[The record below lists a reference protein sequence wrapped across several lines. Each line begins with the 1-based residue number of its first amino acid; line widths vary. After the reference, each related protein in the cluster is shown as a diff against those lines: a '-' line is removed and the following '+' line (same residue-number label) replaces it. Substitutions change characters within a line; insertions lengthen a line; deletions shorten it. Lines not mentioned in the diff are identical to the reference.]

1 MTSGTGILAIWNHCR
16 SGMEAE
22 YEAWYQTEHLL
33 ERLSI
38 AGFQRGR
45 RYEAI
50 GLGGGYFTYY
60 ETDRP
65 EVLTSNT
72 YLHHVNK
79 PTPMTQRIMRDAMI
93 DMSRTVC
100 KRAYMQGQMRGAF
113 AATLQTA
120 ELPPEAYLNDWAGSA
135 ARHGSIA
142 RLEGWQA
149 VSDGL
154 PESTEAQL
162 RGGDARIESCLL
174 VETLR
179 ESDCLKALDHLVC
192 ELGISDAKTGIYHL
206 LCDLTSY

>member
-1 MTSGTGILAIWNHCR
+1 
-16 SGMEAE
+16 MEEE

-65 EVLTSNT
+65 DVLISDA
-72 YLHHVNK
+72 YLNRVNN
-79 PTPMTQRIMRDAMI
+79 PTPMTARIMRDAFT
-93 DMSRTVC
+93 DMNRTVC
-100 KRAYMQGQMRGAF
+100 KRAYVQGQMRGAF
-113 AATLQTA
+113 AATLKTA
-120 ELPPEAYLNDWAGSA
+120 KLPAEAYLNDWAGSA
-135 ARHGSIA
+135 ARIATIA

-149 VSDGL
+149 LNDGL
-154 PESTEAQL
+154 PESTEARL
-162 RGGDARIESCLL
+162 RGGDARITSCLL

-179 ESDCLKALDHLVC
+179 EADCLKALDHLVF
-192 ELGISDAKTGIYHL
+192 ELGVSEAETGVYRL
-206 LCDLTSY
+206 LCDLTSH